1 MSIRTRILLGFAVA
15 FLACATLGAAALY
28 EAQQLNATVTRFG
41 TEWLPHVNMLGDLRS
56 EVMEHRRIVL
66 HHVLS
71 DDAGTLDEL
80 EEKLADET
88 GLIDRWFDGAGA
100 RFNSERQSGLLAAAK
115 ADWIAYRA
123 ATPKLLEMSRSGI
136 KHLAEQEVDGDS
148 NVAYHKLIDSL
159 NTMRQLTVQDA
170 WIVVGIA
177 AGTYRLGWW
186 LIAAALATCA
196 AVCAG
201 AGLLTVN
208 TVCRP
213 VLALAAQMGRV
224 ATGELGIEILGRD
237 RRDEIGAMAHAL
249 ERFREDLV
257 EAAKLAETQAAD
269 HVAKDRHTARVDAL
283 VAGFDG
289 SVVGVLQTVTAAAAE
304 LDATARSMTGIAA
317 DTTRQAG
324 CSAEGARQATVN
336 VQTVAASAEE
346 LAASLREIA
355 HQVGRS
361 TQIVGQAT
369 EEARATDANVTE
381 LAEAASRIG
390 EVVQLIS
397 SIAGQTNLL
406 ALNATIEAARAGEAG
421 KGFAVVAA
429 EVKALASQTGR
440 ATEDIARQISA
451 IQGSTGKAVDAIGR
465 INTAI
470 AAVSEV
476 ASGIAAAV
484 EQQTAAV
491 GEISRSAADAAQNT
505 AQVSDSVATLTR
517 MSGDAGAAAA
527 QVLGAAEEL
536 ARQSATLRSDVGSF
550 IAHIRAA

>member
-1 MSIRTRILLGFAVA
+1 MTIRARILIGFAIAFAACLGLGAVALHQTSQLNGAITRIGGVS
-15 FLACATLGAAALY
+15 
-28 EAQQLNATVTRFG
+28 
-41 TEWLPHVNMLGDLRS
+41 LPHVAVLGDLRA
-56 EVMEHRRIVL
+56 EINDHYRYVL
-66 HHVLS
+66 RHVIA
-71 DDAGTLDEL
+71 DDPKNIADL
-80 EEKLADET
+80 EEQVANENE
-88 GLIDRWFDGAGA
+88 LIDHWFDGAGA
-100 RFNSERQSGLLAAAK
+100 SFNSPQQRPLLAAANTAWTEYRTATGPVLALSHAGK
-115 ADWIAYRA
+115 KQEAAAAIEGAD
-123 ATPKLLEMSRSGI
+123 
-136 KHLAEQEVDGDS
+136 

-170 WIVVGIA
+170 WIGVGIA

-429 EVKALASQTGR
+429 EVKALANQTGR

-517 MSGDAGAAAA
+517 MSGDAGAAAT